1 MKISIKSEKPLKDLE
16 RDTWEGIFVE
26 TVEVPEDIIRVGV
39 VEFKGDDGAYL
50 QAEDAEDIV
59 EFITNLMKNEA
70 KDYKEVDLTLDLKE
84 NFYDENDNLLDAEVE
99 VSADDEIEAKFYYN
113 AGNFLKKEKVYTKV
127 HSAH

>member
-1 MKISIKSEKPLKDLE
+1 MIKLKDLE

-70 KDYKEVDLTLDLKE
+70 KDCKEVDLILDLKE
-84 NFYDENDNLLDAEVE
+84 NYYDENDNILDADVE
-99 VSADDEIEAKFYYN
+99 VSADEEIETKFYYN
-113 AGNFLKKEKVYTKV
+113 AGNFLSREKVYTTV
-127 HSAH
+127 YSAH